1 MSHYFLT
8 QTAECIVA
16 SAADFIKGG
25 RSIPG
30 VKIEGPWDAVLAGQ
44 QPYDKATATVPCTVK
59 YLNSLSLEARTAALL
74 NLFQTDPQYECA
86 WHFTERTA
94 FHFPITLAVCI
105 ESAWR
110 DRITKN
116 W

>member
-44 QPYDKATATVPCTVK
+44 QPYDKATATVPCTVE
-59 YLNSLSLEARTAALL
+59 YLNAQSLEDRTTFLL
-74 NLFQTDPQYECA
+74 NLFETDPRYECA
-86 WHFTERTA
+86 RHFTKNTA

-110 DRITKN
+110 DRITKS